1 MTRRV
6 DRERLFA
13 LIERRLAAGQPVPG
27 DAELADRFG
36 FWTIEQARTTLA
48 ALADDGRI
56 TIAGYGDDRVIALA
70 TPRAPKVDPAVEA
83 GTRRILSILGVKPST
98 PKAKQGEDDVAN
110 PKPSDDFRNVSVL
123 ARGPVLHAIAARA
136 EERDLSLSKAAISLI
151 EEALASAEPIPVI
164 AMPAFGDLPTDA
176 LLRELARRLENTAS
190 QAIVA
195 AAVARAESAEGQL
208 AALRQQIS
216 GLLGG

>member
-83 GTRRILSILGVKPST
+83 GTQRILSILGMKPSA
-98 PKAKQGEDDVAN
+98 PKARQGEEDVAN
-110 PKPSDDFRNVSVL
+110 PKPSEDFRNIGVL
-123 ARGPVLHAIAARA
+123 ARGPLLRAIAARA
-136 EERDLSLSKAAISLI
+136 EELDVTLPKAAISLI
-151 EEALASAEPIPVI
+151 EQALAPAPAAPPAAPTISDIP
-164 AMPAFGDLPTDA
+164 ADA
-176 LLRELARRLENTAS
+176 LLRELARRLEAS
-190 QAIVA
+190 ASPAAVA
-195 AAVARAESAEGQL
+195 AAIARAESAEGQL